1 MSIPVGK
8 GLFTTVGGFH
18 ADPSDPNAPG
28 KDAKWDELGSLE
40 QLKDIYKVGKALFC
54 DVAFANCASGL
65 EPNYSRL
72 H

>member
-1 MSIPVGK
+1 MFISLGK

-40 QLKDIYKVGKALFC
+40 QFKDIYKVGKVLSSDC
-54 DVAFANCASGL
+54 S
-65 EPNYSRL
+65 L